1 MKTVDFRKTVKDLC
15 TEDPEIIEIMKDLGF
30 DNIVKPGNL
39 NTLGRFMTIPK
50 GARMK
55 NIDLETIRR
64 EFAGRGYE
72 IIGLEESK

>member
-1 MKTVDFRKTVKDLC
+1 MR
-15 TEDPEIIEIMKDLGF
+15 DLGF
-30 DNIVKPGNL
+30 DSIVKPGNL